1 MNGGRLGMVVGGSLT
16 EGVEVKLDPG
26 ASVED
31 VRVGSFVSIQG
42 ERMRFFGVVTDV
54 ALDATDRA
62 LRGTPPDVSNPFIA
76 RVVSGTAAYGAL
88 KVEPMLAI
96 GGADAVLGEDGPSP
110 AKTVPAHFS
119 TVSAA
124 TDADIE
130 TVFGAPSERRFW
142 IGNPMDMESKLC
154 IDVEELVKRS
164 NGVFGKSGTG
174 KTFLTR
180 LLLIG
185 ILQGRRASNLV
196 FDMQSEY
203 GWKGYS
209 EGGTEVKGLKQLF
222 SSQVALFSLDEESSK
237 RRGINPDY
245 VVRIGYEEVEP
256 EDIAMLRET
265 LGLSE
270 VAADAAFSLQREY
283 GSKWL
288 NSFLGLSGREEVSEV
303 ADRINVNQSA
313 LITLQNRLRR
323 LARLDFMDKSA
334 AHDSVNRIIEYLD
347 RGMHVVLEFG
357 RYGSNLAAYI
367 LVANLLTRR
376 IHDRYVDRKERAMGD
391 PAQEPRPL
399 VITIEEAHK
408 FLTPSVSSQ
417 TTFGAIAREMR
428 KYNVTLLIVDQR
440 PSGIDDEVMSQL
452 GTKITCLLDNEKDV
466 DAVLTGVSGRR
477 IFPQAPHR
485 PVAARVEA
493 TGPRLRT
500 RPAHAR
506 SLPDPRLRLC
516 RVLPRPRLARRRRP
530 QGRSRARPRRPLRP
544 IRPLAQPKGN
554 PRQPPD
560 TSRSRAISIF
570 CIVSIVSMTR
580 SGAPSINS
588 GNASGTTCHDTPNL
602 SLSQPHQPS
611 SPSSDSLSQ

>member
-16 EGVEVKLDPG
+16 EGVEVKLDPD

-31 VRVGSFVSIQG
+31 VRVGSFVSVQG

-54 ALDATDRA
+54 ALDATDQA

-88 KVEPMLAI
+88 KVEPMLTI
-96 GGADAVLGEDGPSP
+96 GGGDAVLGEDGPSP

-130 TVFGAPSERRFW
+130 TVFGAPGERSFW

-185 ILQGRRASNLV
+185 ILQGRGASNLV

-209 EGGTEVKGLKQLF
+209 EGGAEVKGLKQLF
-222 SSQVALFSLDEESSK
+222 SSQVALFSLDEASSK

-256 EDIAMLRET
+256 EDVAMLRET

-283 GSKWL
+283 GKRWL
-288 NSFLGLSGREEVSEV
+288 NRFLDLAGREEVAEV
-303 ADRINVNQSA
+303 ADRMNVNQSA
-313 LITLQNRLRR
+313 LITLQNRLLR

-357 RYGSNLAAYI
+357 RHGSNLGAYI
-367 LVANLLTRR
+367 LVANLVTRR
-376 IHDRYVDRKERAMGD
+376 IHDRYVDRKECAMGD

-408 FLTPSVSSQ
+408 FLTPSVASQ
-417 TTFGAIAREMR
+417 TTFGTIAREMR
-428 KYNVTLLIVDQR
+428 KYNVTLLVVDQR

-452 GTKITCLLDNEKDV
+452 GTKITCLLDNDKDV
-466 DAVLTGVSGRR
+466 DAVLTGVSGSRK
-477 IFPQAPHR
+477 
-485 PVAARVEA
+485 
-493 TGPRLRT
+493 LRT
-500 RPAHAR
+500 
-506 SLPDPRLRLC
+506 
-516 RVLPRPRLARRRRP
+516 VLARLESK
-530 QGRSRARPRRPLRP
+530 QQA
-544 IRPLAQPKGN
+544 LAFGHALPMPVVFQ
-554 PRQPPD
+554 
-560 TSRSRAISIF
+560 
-570 CIVSIVSMTR
+570 TR
-580 SGAPSINS
+580 EYGSPNS
-588 GNASGTTCHDTPNL
+588 YRDLGWRDAVDLKAEVERDLEDLFGP
-602 SLSQPHQPS
+602 
-611 SPSSDSLSQ
+611 SDS